1 MICNNLDVSG
11 FLVMSILFDAS
22 LLLLDAAVFSV
33 TVLGYFIV
41 SRIFQSERRSGLMK
55 GDGVAFV
62 IAGALFA
69 VFTVSYI
76 EIFSLAF
83 RLPFSAYT
91 DLAIG
96 LSAVAAAIAVAF
108 GASKFILRRRA
119 VVPLETS

>member
-1 MICNNLDVSG
+1 
-11 FLVMSILFDAS
+11 MSILFDAS

-41 SRIFQSERRSGLMK
+41 SRFFQSERRSGLMK